1 VTLDAGHIDANASSN
16 GYYRRSNTNSMT
28 TTPTPAQL
36 NANVGH
42 VNTNA
47 CPKGYCQHD
56 NAGLTTYP
64 NATSVSTANSPIHA
78 REHK

>member
-1 VTLDAGHIDANASSN
+1 MTLDGGHVDANASPN
-16 GYYRRSNTNSMT
+16 GYYRLSNTNSMT
-28 TTPTPAQL
+28 TTPTPAQP

-47 CPKGYCQHD
+47 RPKGYCQRD

-64 NATSVSTANSPIHA
+64 NATSVSTANGPIHA